1 MNEEGKTL
9 FSKWLATWI
18 TNAVFLAA
26 IVLFVPCCQL
36 PCSAVQGGALP
47 RKAVYTASTL
57 PGSRGPEVCAD
68 TLALHRLRL

>member
-26 IVLFVPCCQL
+26 IILFVPHCRL
-36 PCSAVQGGALP
+36 PCSAVQRGLSPEKLCTQRALYLVLEGW
-47 RKAVYTASTL
+47 KYVL
-57 PGSRGPEVCAD
+57 I
-68 TLALHRLRL
+68 L